1 MGAFN
6 IYKVDKNKC
15 RELIQALDAQMRPLD
30 SQTII
35 RQIDDEEVAF
45 GFTLYYARKEDPN
58 ELSWNWLLRAFNQN
72 TVETISSPK
81 AVLLLEIDGEVSY
94 AVTFGHSFFLVD
106 KFCDRDFG
114 FRFARKTDFREIKTS
129 TLTAPSSHRNKTVNT
144 YINYNELD
152 FDSGES
158 YAKLK
163 ANAVLPD
170 GFNLF
175 KAAIEVGT
183 SIRVVS
189 EEDSLDRIIDIILH
203 IDNVIATVDDKHRIP
218 VFMRVKDKAKIQ
230 QLDERLNAVIE
241 EEPEIHISEL
251 DIIGATEIF
260 NHNDCEFVLKY
271 RRAEKTVTSLSHE
284 ELHAFCDENGF
295 DFATAVLSITI
306 VNMCDGQPVSSAKVR
321 ELIEYTDD
329 SERCLLSKGIWYQYN
344 DDYLGYLRASI
355 EEIRAEYH
363 PEYDFTDSMHEDFI
377 TTKLPEAD
385 MYPKCHGKTDDEKR
399 KYLKR
404 YVFYSERAFNLLM
417 ERDHGFTN
425 FDRDNQDVGSSKV
438 EIMDLYK
445 NRTMFAVKIGNASSK
460 LCYAVDQSLAS
471 LKLYKHRMLGNMPD
485 IDRVAIWLIL
495 EKVEHIENADGRPIL
510 DALDMLMLKN
520 RLDQWKK
527 EVRLQGLTPIV
538 YINYR
543 RK

>member
-1 MGAFN
+1 MGALN
-6 IYKVDKNKC
+6 IYKVDENKYQ
-15 RELIQALDAQMRPLD
+15 EFMQALDTQMQMQG
-30 SQTII
+30 SQTIN
-35 RQIDDEEVAF
+35 RQINDKEIAF
-45 GFTLYYARKEDPN
+45 GFTLYYARKEDSN
-58 ELSWNWLLRAFNQN
+58 QLSWNWLLRAFNQD
-72 TVETISSPK
+72 TVETVSSPK

-129 TLTAPSSHRNKTVNT
+129 TLTTPSSHRNKTAQT

-170 GFNLF
+170 GFTLF

-189 EEDSLDRIIDIILH
+189 DVDSLDRIIDIILH

-230 QLDERLNAVIE
+230 QLDERLNAAIE

-271 RRAEKTVTSLSHE
+271 KRNEKPVTSLSHE
-284 ELHAFCDENGF
+284 ELHAFCDDFGL
-295 DFATAVLSITI
+295 DFATEVLNITVI
-306 VNMCDGQPVSSAKVR
+306 SLYEGNQVDSAKVKK
-321 ELIEYTDD
+321 LIDFTCDTEQ
-329 SERCLLSKGIWYQYN
+329 CLLSKGIWYQYN
-344 DDYLGYLRASI
+344 DDYLDYLRASI
-355 EEIRAEYH
+355 AEIQTVYNPA
-363 PEYDFTDSMHEDFI
+363 YDFSDAMHDAFVE
-377 TTKLPEAD
+377 TKLPEARAL
-385 MYPKCHGKTDDEKR
+385 PKNQGKSDDTLR
-399 KYLKR
+399 KGLKLK
-404 YVFYSERAFNLLM
+404 FYAERAYNLLM
-417 ERDHGFTN
+417 ERDYGFIN
-425 FDRDNQDVGSSKV
+425 YDRYDQRVGNARV
-438 EIMDLYK
+438 EKMDLYK
-445 NRTMFAVKIGNASSK
+445 NQTMFAVKIGNTSSK
-460 LCYAVDQSLAS
+460 LCYAIDQSLTS
-471 LKLYKHRMLGNMPD
+471 LKLYKRRLLENMPT
-485 IDRVAIWLIL
+485 ITTVAVWLVL
-495 EKVEHIENADGRPIL
+495 ERDEHIEDANGRPVI
-510 DALDMLMLKN
+510 DALNMLMLKN

-527 EVRLQGLTPIV
+527 EVRVQGFTPII

-543 RK
+543 HN

>member
-6 IYKVDKNKC
+6 IYKVDENKC
-15 RELIQALDAQMRPLD
+15 QEFIQALNTQMQSLD
-30 SQTII
+30 SQTIL
-35 RQIDDEEVAF
+35 RQINDEEVAF

-58 ELSWNWLLRAFNQN
+58 QLSWNWLLRAFNQD
-72 TVETISSPK
+72 TVETTSSPK

-106 KFCDRDFG
+106 KFCDREFG
-114 FRFARKTDFREIKTS
+114 FQFARKTDFREIKTS

-163 ANAVLPD
+163 ANAVLPQ

-218 VFMRVKDKAKIQ
+218 VFMRVKDKTKIQ
-230 QLDERLNAVIE
+230 QLDEYLNAAIE

-260 NHNDCEFVLKY
+260 NHNDCEFILKY
-271 RRAEKTVTSLSHE
+271 KRGEKTVTSLSHE

-295 DFATAVLSITI
+295 DFATEVLNITVI
-306 VNMCDGQPVSSAKVR
+306 SLYEGNQVASSKVKNLIDFTCDPEQ
-321 ELIEYTDD
+321 
-329 SERCLLSKGIWYQYN
+329 CLLSKGIWYQYN
-344 DDYLGYLRASI
+344 DDYLDYLRASI
-355 EEIRAEYH
+355 AEIQTEYN
-363 PEYDFTDSMHEDFI
+363 PAYDFSDAMHAAFVE
-377 TTKLPEAD
+377 TKLPEARAL
-385 MYPKCHGKTDDEKR
+385 PENHGKDDDTLR
-399 KYLKR
+399 KGLKKK
-404 YVFYSERAFNLLM
+404 YYAERAYNLLM
-417 ERDHGFTN
+417 ERDHGFEN
-425 FDRDNQDVGSSKV
+425 YDRNDQSVGDAKV
-438 EIMDLYK
+438 EKMDLYK
-445 NRTMFAVKIGNASSK
+445 NRTMFAVKIGNTSGK
-460 LCYAVDQSLAS
+460 LCYAVDQSLTS
-471 LKLYKHRMLGNMPD
+471 LKLYKRHLLENMPQ
-485 IDRVAIWLIL
+485 IDAVAVWLVL
-495 EKVEHIENADGRPIL
+495 ERDAHIEDATGKPVI
-510 DALDMLMLKN
+510 DALNMLMLKN

-527 EVRLQGLTPIV
+527 EVRVQGFTPII

-543 RK
+543 HN

>member
-6 IYKVDKNKC
+6 IYKVDENKR
-15 RELIQALDAQMRPLD
+15 RELIQALEMQMQSLD
-30 SQTII
+30 SQTIN
-35 RQIDDEEVAF
+35 RQINDEEVAF

-58 ELSWNWLLRAFNQN
+58 QLSWNWLLRAFNQN
-72 TVETISSPK
+72 TVETFSSPK

-106 KFCDRDFG
+106 KFCDREFG

-230 QLDERLNAVIE
+230 QLDEYLNAAIE
-241 EEPEIHISEL
+241 DEPEIHISEL

-260 NHNDCEFVLKY
+260 NHNDCEFILKY
-271 RRAEKTVTSLSHE
+271 KRGEKKVTSLSHE

-295 DFATAVLSITI
+295 DFVTEVLNITVI
-306 VNMCDGQPVSSAKVR
+306 SLYEGNQVASAKVKN
-321 ELIEYTDD
+321 LIDFTCDAEQ
-329 SERCLLSKGIWYQYN
+329 CLLSKGIWYQYN
-344 DDYLGYLRASI
+344 DDYLDYLRASI
-355 EEIRAEYH
+355 AEIQTEYN
-363 PEYDFTDSMHEDFI
+363 PAYDFSDALHDAFVE
-377 TTKLPEAD
+377 TKLPEARTL
-385 MYPKCHGKTDDEKR
+385 PANRGKNDDTLR
-399 KYLKR
+399 KGLKKK
-404 YVFYSERAFNLLM
+404 YYAERAYNLLM
-417 ERDHGFTN
+417 ERDHGFVN
-425 FDRDNQDVGSSKV
+425 YDRNDQGVGDTKV
-438 EIMDLYK
+438 EKMDLYK
-445 NRTMFAVKIGNASSK
+445 NRTMFAVKIGNTSGK
-460 LCYAVDQSLAS
+460 LCYAVDQSLTS
-471 LKLYKHRMLGNMPD
+471 LKLYKRHLLENMPQ
-485 IDRVAIWLIL
+485 IDAVAIWLVL
-495 EKVEHIENADGRPIL
+495 ERDAHIEDANGKPVI
-510 DALDMLMLKN
+510 DALNMLMLKN

-527 EVRLQGLTPIV
+527 EVRVQGFTPII

-543 RK
+543 HN